1 VNGRALVSGINL
13 AEMDASDMVDVV
25 HYFFEE
31 DTLRYESG
39 EQAEAASKFRT
50 KLYELYDRT
59 YKYGV
64 TSSGTANGDGGRKY
78 IGKNEDFEFDNSIPN
93 SKSNSVKP
101 YIPPTQMDIDSHD
114 PFGGVLDSP
123 LR

>member
-1 VNGRALVSGINL
+1 
-13 AEMDASDMVDVV
+13 MVDVV
-25 HYFFEE
+25 HFFFEE

-50 KLYELYDRT
+50 KLYEMYGRT

-64 TSSGTANGDGGRKY
+64 TSSGTAGSGGRKY
-78 IGKNEDFEFDNSIPN
+78 VGKNEDFDFDSSIPG
-93 SKSNSVKP
+93 STSNTVKP
-101 YIPPTQMDIDSHD
+101 YIPPTQMDIDSPD